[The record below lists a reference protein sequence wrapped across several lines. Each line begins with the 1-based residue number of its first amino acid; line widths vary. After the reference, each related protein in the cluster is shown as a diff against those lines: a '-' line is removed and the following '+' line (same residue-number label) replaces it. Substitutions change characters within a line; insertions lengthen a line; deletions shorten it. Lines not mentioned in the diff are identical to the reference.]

1 MLRWSRRGGA
11 SFHCPICDYRGPFL
25 SHWSEGK
32 RRVHALCPACGSAE
46 RHRLQVLVLEEIAAV
61 HDLERMS
68 VLHVAPEPCF
78 HALFRRRFR
87 RYASLDR
94 NGRNADYRADL
105 CRLPFAD
112 RSFDFVFAS
121 HVLEHIQE
129 DGEAIAEIARIL
141 RPDGVAVVPVPV
153 IAAHT
158 VEYGAPNP
166 HEAGHVRAPGLDY
179 YDRCTA
185 TSAASTSTTR
195 SSSPRSSRSS
205 STRTARRGPRR
216 CPCVPRWRGRST
228 ATSCRCACAE
238 RGSAR
243 DPDRPRRR
251 GERGAARRKRVEP
264 STMPLPIEDYA
275 LIGDCQT
282 AALVGRDG
290 SIDWLCLPRFDS
302 GACFAALLGT
312 NEHGRW
318 RIAPEGDVRSVRRR
332 YREGTLV
339 LETDFET
346 ADGAATLVDCMP
358 PRADG
363 PDLVRLVIG
372 RRGTVRMGWSSSSA
386 STTARSCRGCGASPA
401 ASTRSADRTRCAS
414 RRRSSSRAAT

>member
-179 YDRCTA
+179 YDRLHGHFR
-185 TSAASTSTTR
+185 SVDLYDSELFPEEFQVFVHEDR
-195 SSSPRSSRSS
+195 SSWP
-205 STRTARRGPRR
+205 A
-216 CPCVPRWRGRST
+216 
-228 ATSCRCACAE
+228 
-238 RGSAR
+238 
-243 DPDRPRRR
+243 
-251 GERGAARRKRVEP
+251 
-264 STMPLPIEDYA
+264 TMPLRPTMA
-275 LIGDCQT
+275 GT
-282 AALVGRDG
+282 KHRDFVPV
-290 SIDWLCLPRFDS
+290 C
-302 GACFAALLGT
+302 
-312 NEHGRW
+312 
-318 RIAPEGDVRSVRRR
+318 VR
-332 YREGTLV
+332 
-339 LETDFET
+339 
-346 ADGAATLVDCMP
+346 
-358 PRADG
+358 
-363 PDLVRLVIG
+363 
-372 RRGTVRMGWSSSSA
+372 
-386 STTARSCRGCGASPA
+386 
-401 ASTRSADRTRCAS
+401 
-414 RRRSSSRAAT
+414 